1 MATSCANSPEPP
13 YRRDTSTKRRTAFMD
28 LITLLSPEE
37 ARRLIVEALL
47 ASKTSEANADFVAA
61 ALVEAELAGQGGHG
75 LRRVPAYS
83 AQAAAGKVD
92 GHATP
97 TAIRTRPGAVHVDA
111 AHGFAY
117 PAIDLALGELRE
129 IVPVQGIAIAGIFR
143 SHHAGVAGLAV
154 QALAREGL
162 IGLMVANAPASMAPW
177 GGRRPLF
184 GTDPIAFACPV
195 DGAEPIVVDV
205 SLSRVARGKIM
216 AANQKGQ
223 PIPEGWALD
232 RDGNPTTDARAALAG
247 TMIPLGEAKGTALA
261 LMVELLCAG
270 LTGANYAYEQSSFF
284 DAEGGPPASGQTIIA
299 IDPDIFGGSAP
310 SRFAEMAAEIAGMEG
325 ARVPG
330 YRRHEMRVKLSAE
343 GIPVENEL
351 LDEIRAIAAR

>member
-1 MATSCANSPEPP
+1 
-13 YRRDTSTKRRTAFMD
+13 MD
-28 LITLLSPEE
+28 GITLLRPDE
-37 ARRLIVEALL
+37 ARRLIVDALR
-47 ASKTSEANADFVAA
+47 ASNTGETNADFVAD

-75 LRRVPAYS
+75 LRRVPAYA

-92 GHATP
+92 GHARP
-97 TAIRTRPGAVHVDA
+97 SAVRVRPGAVHVDA

-117 PAIDLALGELRE
+117 PAIHLALGELSE
-129 IVPVQGIAIAGIFR
+129 IAPVQGIAVAGIFR
-143 SHHAGVAGLAV
+143 SHHAGVAGLTV

-162 IGLMVANAPASMAPW
+162 VGLMVANAPASMAPW

-195 DGAEPIVVDV
+195 DGGEPIIVDV

-216 AANQKGQ
+216 AAKQKGQ

-232 RDGNPTTDARAALAG
+232 RDGNPTTDAAAALAG

-270 LTGANYAYEQSSFF
+270 LTGANYAYEQTSFF
-284 DAEGGPPASGQTIIA
+284 DAEGGPPASGQTVIA
-299 IDPDIFGGSAP
+299 IDPTIFGGSALA
-310 SRFAEMAAEIAGMEG
+310 RFAEMASQIDAMEG

-330 YRRHEMRVKLSAE
+330 YRRHEMRMKLEAE
-343 GIPVENEL
+343 GIPAENDL